1 MRTCARSG
9 CSSPAVAILTYDR
22 EALIAYLSVADDPLA
37 RTPGD
42 LCERHAGRLVLPRS
56 WQLDDRRPPRT
67 GADPEPAPG
76 EIATPGEIAAPV
88 EITAADAPTTERP
101 TKRLRAVPSRARRP
115 TAPREPRRKWAEVE
129 PSLFDTPTTDTTARA
144 ATATAAAAPAAPEA
158 VAEPHGDPVWMPRFG
173 PDNDLEDEVDASTP
187 LLRRAFGAR

>member
-1 MRTCARSG
+1 M
-9 CSSPAVAILTYDR
+9 AILTYDR

-56 WQLDDRRPPRT
+56 WQLDDRRPPRPDA
-67 GADPEPAPG
+67 GSEPAAAEVAPPEATAG
-76 EIATPGEIAAPV
+76 ESP
-88 EITAADAPTTERP
+88 R
-101 TKRLRAVPSRARRP
+101 KRLRAVPSRARRP
-115 TAPREPRRKWAEVE
+115 ATPREPRRKWAAVE
-129 PSLFDTPTTDTTARA
+129 PSLFDSPATDTTA
-144 ATATAAAAPAAPEA
+144 AAAGGAEAPVAAEA
-158 VAEPHGDPVWMPRFG
+158 VAEPQADPVWMPRFG